1 MKSVIV
7 IGASGYGKVVAD
19 LIQKSNDRVV
29 GFLDDQ
35 ADLADTFIGY
45 PLLGLVK
52 DYSNY
57 KDTAEFVIAIGNQGI
72 REKIAA
78 RLWDVRWYTAIH
90 PSAVRSDIQVRVG
103 EGTVIMA
110 NAVIN
115 SACQIGRHCIINS
128 GAVVEHDNQIADF
141 VHVSVGAKLAGTVS
155 VGKASWIGVGATVSN
170 NLTIC
175 SNCIIGAGAVVV
187 DDIKEAGT
195 YVGVPAKKMEKTEM
209 KKEINVRGGGKSPK
223 ERAVCAKFRVSVG
236 GRAA

>member
-1 MKSVIV
+1 
-7 IGASGYGKVVAD
+7 
-19 LIQKSNDRVV
+19 
-29 GFLDDQ
+29 
-35 ADLADTFIGY
+35 
-45 PLLGLVK
+45 
-52 DYSNY
+52 
-57 KDTAEFVIAIGNQGI
+57 
-72 REKIAA
+72 
-78 RLWDVRWYTAIH
+78 
-90 PSAVRSDIQVRVG
+90 
-103 EGTVIMA
+103 MA

-223 ERAVCAKFRVSVG
+223 KRAVCAKFRVSVG